1 MNYTYFVPPFELIP
15 FREMSK
21 KEAVHFYEW
30 YINEIPY
37 RLDLFEKL
45 LIENS
50 VIEKLSFSTDLLI
63 PIWDWYEKNICFRKL
78 SDFEYSKKISD
89 YPDWM
94 HNFVFNEE
102 LSFETLNIGM
112 DLAVFFAELFIN
124 ENRGKIEWGLITGRK
139 KLVDVNQP
147 VLVGFRNGIL
157 MNPRVIVENMA
168 LRSAKEKNKTR
179 LYDIFYTWMKNV

>member
-78 SDFEYSKKISD
+78 SDFEYSKK
-89 YPDWM
+89 
-94 HNFVFNEE
+94 
-102 LSFETLNIGM
+102 
-112 DLAVFFAELFIN
+112 
-124 ENRGKIEWGLITGRK
+124 
-139 KLVDVNQP
+139 
-147 VLVGFRNGIL
+147 
-157 MNPRVIVENMA
+157 
-168 LRSAKEKNKTR
+168 
-179 LYDIFYTWMKNV
+179 

>member
-1 MNYTYFVPPFELIP
+1 
-15 FREMSK
+15 
-21 KEAVHFYEW
+21 
-30 YINEIPY
+30 
-37 RLDLFEKL
+37 
-45 LIENS
+45 
-50 VIEKLSFSTDLLI
+50 
-63 PIWDWYEKNICFRKL
+63 
-78 SDFEYSKKISD
+78 
-89 YPDWM
+89 M
-94 HNFVFNEE
+94 HKYVFNEE